1 MALAL
6 FALALGPVLAAPVSN
21 SNTDPNI
28 NITAL
33 FGPSLSPSAR
43 IYLPSD
49 PEYTTAITQRAST
62 YDEPEYIA
70 AIKPATEED
79 VQAIVRIATNRSL
92 PFLATGG
99 GHASGP
105 GYETVQHA
113 IDIDLGNFNTTRL
126 DTEANTLTVGG
137 STQFGQIYDILY
149 DAGKE
154 LQTGNAPCVN
164 LVGATIAAGV
174 GPLQGLHGLI
184 IDALL
189 SVRLVTASG
198 ELLTVSDE
206 SHPDLFWAIRG
217 AGANFGIITSAT
229 YRVHEATNDGQVLNA
244 DFLFPAEANRSVY
257 EVLASWD
264 DDETFPREMAL
275 GVGASVRN
283 GSATLS
289 ASLVFF
295 GPQSSAQPYIDTLLR
310 LNPTRFQ
317 NLTVPW
323 PRLASVT
330 GFGRGDAACTRGG
343 HSIPYSVGAAITQPA
358 AFSTALDSFVSFSAQ
373 NSWYAGS
380 FVVQRS
386 SSAAATAVPER
397 RRGVYPWR
405 DIKMQLL
412 MTHIAPDAS
421 YDEEIEGFAGPVRD
435 ELWTESGFEQRRTY
449 LGYGHGDEGARVWF
463 GEENLGRLGRLKR
476 EWDPDRVFGAGNPV
490 PV

>member
-6 FALALGPVLAAPVSN
+6 FALALGAALAAPASN
-21 SNTDPNI
+21 PNINTDI

-43 IYLPSD
+43 IFLPSD
-49 PEYTTAITQRAST
+49 PEYTSAITQRAST

-79 VQAIVRIATNRSL
+79 VQAIVRIATNYSL

-105 GYETVQHA
+105 GYGTVQHA

-126 DTEANTLTVGG
+126 DTETNTLTVGG
-137 STQFGQIYDILY
+137 STQFGQIYGVLY
-149 DAGKE
+149 NAGKE

-229 YRVHEATNDGQVLNA
+229 YRVHDATNRGQVLNA
-244 DFLFPAEANRSVY
+244 DFVFPAEANRSVY

-264 DDETFPREMAL
+264 DDETFPPEMAL
-275 GVGASVRN
+275 G
-283 GSATLS
+283 ATLS
-289 ASLVFF
+289 TSLVFF

-343 HSIPYSVGAAITQPA
+343 HSIPYSVGAAITDPT
-358 AFSTALDSFVSFSAQ
+358 AFSAALDSFVAFSSQ
-373 NSWYAGS
+373 NPWYAGS

-386 SSAAATAVPER
+386 SSAAATAVPDHQ
-397 RRGVYPWR
+397 RGVYPWR

-421 YDEEIEGFAGPVRD
+421 YDGEIEGFAGPVRD
-435 ELWTESGFEQRRTY
+435 GLWAESGFGQRRTY
-449 LGYGHGDEGARVWF
+449 LAYGHGDEGARVWF
-463 GEENLGRLGRLKR
+463 GEENLGRLVRLKR